1 MLRRLV
7 RQVIRR
13 PRTVLAV
20 IAAITLAFAT
30 QISNLTLDFSI
41 EQLFPDRDPEKE
53 AYFRFR
59 ADFVSDDDLILL
71 VYDSGDPLS
80 AENMALLREFTG
92 QLEELA
98 SLESVYS
105 LSNIERLSLA
115 GEVVQIDEYFPAGL
129 PDAEVELRKVELQ
142 GHPLYGR
149 ALISAD
155 GTLGGMLLDL
165 ADEFN
170 THKDRQIL
178 LAQLDSLRNGI
189 PWTWYDA
196 GLPVLRTRYV
206 EAMQSEQRLFLPVAM
221 VLSLLVLYAMFRQR
235 RALIYPL
242 VAIGITLIWVAGIM
256 ALLDYTINIVSY
268 LTFNLLLIVGIS
280 DSIHIM
286 VKYYELL
293 GQGLRLRETLEKI
306 FQRIG
311 GALFLTSFTT
321 AVGFLSLVT
330 TNVLIVK
337 QFGISLAIGVV
348 LMFVVTL
355 LVIPSMLALTPVPNQ
370 AELERHAAGIRLRA
384 ARRLSHWVEHRPYV
398 ILGTFAALLLL
409 SLVGIGRISTQAG
422 VLDDIRSGE
431 KVYTDYRFVG
441 DRMMEILP
449 LEVIYDS
456 GQAGGLGEVDN
467 LRHMAALQQFL
478 TDQPAV
484 TAATSLTDHLA
495 LANTFFG
502 SGQAGLPTHSA
513 AVRDLLEVLDPELL
527 AAFADPPLRKGRISA
542 RVGNIHSEQAD
553 ELQAAIAGWAGNH
566 LPAGQSVQ
574 ITGTTFLALRTN
586 DHIVRSMTSSFMLA
600 FLIILSAMTLLFR
613 SLRLALLS
621 VLPNVLPILAV
632 AGFMGLVGIKL
643 RPTTVMIFAVA
654 FGIAV
659 DDTIHFLVRFRQE
672 LTRLGG
678 QYRAAVAET
687 LVTTGKA
694 LISTTAVLLLGF
706 SVLLFSKFLPQ
717 FQFGL
722 LAGLVLLIAL
732 LASVTLLPVLLLAFR
747 PRVPGVA
754 GKITASEN

>member
-7 RQVIRR
+7 RQVVRR
-13 PRTVLAV
+13 PWTVLAV
-20 IAAITLAFAT
+20 IAAITLALAT
-30 QISNLTLDFSI
+30 QIPHLAIDFSI
-41 EQLFPDRDPEKE
+41 EQLFPERDPEKE

-59 ADFVSDDDLILL
+59 EDFVSDDDLILL
-71 VYDSGDPLS
+71 VYEAGDPLS
-80 AENMALLREFTG
+80 PENMALLRELTDR
-92 QLEELA
+92 LEELE

-105 LSNIERLSLA
+105 LANIERLSLA
-115 GEVVQIDEYFPAGL
+115 DGVVQIDDYFPPGL
-129 PDAEVELRKVELQ
+129 PQSEVELRKVELQ

-149 ALISAD
+149 ALISGD
-155 GTLGGMLLDL
+155 GTLGGLLLDL

-170 THKDRQIL
+170 THDDRQIL
-178 LAQLDSLRNGI
+178 IAQLDSLRSGT

-206 EAMQSEQRLFLPVAM
+206 EAMQREQRLFLPVAM
-221 VLSLLVLYAMFRQR
+221 VLALIVLYAMFRQP

-256 ALLDYTINIVSY
+256 ALLGYTINIVSY

-293 GQGLRLRETLEKI
+293 GQGLRLREALEEI

-311 GALFLTSFTT
+311 GALLLTSFTT

-337 QFGISLAIGVV
+337 QFGIALAIGVV

-355 LVIPSMLALTPVPNQ
+355 LVIPSMLALTPVPGR
-370 AELERHAAGIRLRA
+370 AALERHAAGVRLRA
-384 ARRLSHWVEHRPYV
+384 ARRLSHWVEHRPYA
-398 ILGTFAALLLL
+398 ILGAFAALLLV

-431 KVYTDYRFVG
+431 KIYTDYRFVG

-467 LRHMAALQQFL
+467 LLHMAALQQFL
-478 TDQPAV
+478 AGQPSV
-484 TAATSLTDHLA
+484 TAVTSLTDHLA
-495 LANTFFG
+495 LANKFFG
-502 SGQAGLPTHSA
+502 SGQDSLPTRSA
-513 AVRDLLEVLDPELL
+513 AARDLLELLDPDLL
-527 AAFADPPLRKGRISA
+527 AAFADPLLRKGRISA

-553 ELQAAIAGWAGNH
+553 ELRAAIAGWVQEH
-566 LPAGQSVQ
+566 LPAGQTVQ

-586 DHIVRSMTSSFMLA
+586 DHIVRSMTTSFMLA
-600 FLIILSAMTLLFR
+600 FLIILAAMTLLFR

-621 VLPNVLPILAV
+621 VLPNVLPLLAV
-632 AGFMGLVGIKL
+632 VGFMGLIGIKL

-672 LTRLGG
+672 MARLGG
-678 QYRAAVAET
+678 HYRAAINET

-694 LISTTAVLLLGF
+694 IISTTAVLLLGF

-717 FQFGL
+717 SQFGL
-722 LAGLVLLIAL
+722 LAGLILLIAL
-732 LASVTLLPVLLLAFR
+732 LASVTLLPVLILAFR
-747 PRVPGVA
+747 PPVPGVA
-754 GKITASEN
+754 GNVTARED